1 MDLIETGKIVNTHGI
16 RGEVKIIPWTGDP
29 EQLLDFKELFI
40 ESVSYKIQ
48 GIRLHKGSLLV
59 KLKGIDTL
67 EQAEMLK
74 NKIVFAESSSFEL
87 EEGEYFFRDLIGMDV
102 IDVDTNFCYGKI
114 TDIIETGANDVY
126 EVTEDNEKK
135 TKRLVPA
142 IPDCI
147 IDVNLDNKT
156 MKIRPL
162 EGLFDI

>member
-16 RGEVKIIPWTGDP
+16 KGEVKIIPWTGDP

-87 EEGEYFFRDLIGMDV
+87 EEGEYFFRDLMGMDV

-126 EVTEDNEKK
+126 EVTEDSEKK